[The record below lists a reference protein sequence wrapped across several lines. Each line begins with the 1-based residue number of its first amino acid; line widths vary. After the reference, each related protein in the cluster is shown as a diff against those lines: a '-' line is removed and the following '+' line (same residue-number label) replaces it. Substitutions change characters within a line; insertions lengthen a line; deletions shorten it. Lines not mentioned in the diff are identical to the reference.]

1 MSHLSDI
8 ANIIIGLVR
17 EADEHYD
24 TFGSRSKY
32 DTLMD
37 EVKVELASLI
47 QDSIH
52 DKSISDEAEQIMAI
66 EIAKD
71 H

>member
-17 EADEHYD
+17 EADATYD
-24 TFGSRSKY
+24 TYGARSTY
-32 DTLMD
+32 DLLTE

-47 QDSIH
+47 EDANNDS
-52 DKSISDEAEQIMAI
+52 SIRKEAEALMA
-66 EIAKD
+66 EHMDKE
-71 H
+71 

>member
-17 EADEHYD
+17 EADATYGTKSTYD
-24 TFGSRSKY
+24 ILTE
-32 DTLMD
+32 

-47 QDSIH
+47 EDANNDS
-52 DKSISDEAEQIMAI
+52 SIRKEAEALMA
-66 EIAKD
+66 EHMD
-71 H
+71 NE

>member
-47 QDSIH
+47 EDANNDS
-52 DKSISDEAEQIMAI
+52 SIRKEAEALMA
-66 EIAKD
+66 EHMD
-71 H
+71 NE